1 MASVALL
8 SNPRSTGNRSLLP
21 RVREYCAAHP
31 DIFHYEV
38 EDVDQIE
45 KAIRTMAMVGPRVVV
60 INGGDGTVQAALTE
74 IYSGDHFG
82 GSPPPVAVL
91 PNGKTNLIALDLGA
105 EGDPIKAL
113 QRVVELVESGRLEDH
128 VIERQ
133 LIALDSGGEER
144 PVLGMFLGGAYLAD
158 VMLYCR
164 NRIYPLGLPNGIS
177 HFLAAILGLFAI
189 IFGVGGGRL
198 PPKPEPMTVSL
209 IRQGEFKGK
218 FSLLI
223 VTTLEKLLLS
233 IRTSEAHGTNGN
245 MKLLATDSNVGA
257 MFRMLGGAWRGTLGQ
272 KPLDGVH
279 FQQGDEIRI
288 EGERSNVIL
297 DGEIFQAKHGMPI
310 ILTSTQPV
318 PFLRLAA

>member
-8 SNPRSTGNRSLLP
+8 SNPHSTGNRALLP
-21 RVREYCAAHP
+21 QVREYCAAHP

-38 EDVDQIE
+38 EDVDQIGE
-45 KAIRTMAMVGPRVVV
+45 AIRTIAMVSPRIIA

-74 IYSGDHFG
+74 LYSGGHFG

-105 EGDPIKAL
+105 VGDPIKAL
-113 QRVVELVESGRLEDH
+113 KRVVELVDSGGLEDH
-128 VIERQ
+128 VIQRQ
-133 LIALDSGGEER
+133 LIALDSGGTR

-164 NRIYPLGLPNGIS
+164 NRIYPLGLPNGLS
-177 HFLAAILGLFAI
+177 HFLAAVLGLFAI
-189 IFGVGGGRL
+189 IFGIGGGRL

-209 IRQGEFKGK
+209 IRQGVLKGK

-233 IRTSEAHGTNGN
+233 IRTSDGGGTNGH

-257 MFRMLGGAWRGTLGQ
+257 VFRMLSATWRGTLGQ
-272 KPLDGVH
+272 NQLDGVH

-297 DGEIFQAKHGMPI
+297 DGEIFQAKNGMPI

>member
-8 SNPRSTGNRSLLP
+8 SNPHSTGNRALLP
-21 RVREYCAAHP
+21 QVREYCAAHP

-38 EDVDQIE
+38 EDVDQIGE
-45 KAIRTMAMVGPRVVV
+45 AIRTIAMVSPRIIA

-74 IYSGDHFG
+74 LYSGGHFG

-105 EGDPIKAL
+105 VGDPIKAL
-113 QRVVELVESGRLEDH
+113 KRVVELVDSGGLEDH

-133 LIALDSGGEER
+133 LIALDSGEAR

-164 NRIYPLGLPNGIS
+164 NRIYPLGLPNGLS
-177 HFLAAILGLFAI
+177 HFLAAVLGLFAI
-189 IFGVGGGRL
+189 IFGIGGGRL

-209 IRQGEFKGK
+209 IRQGVLKGK

-233 IRTSEAHGTNGN
+233 IRTSDGGGTNGH

-257 MFRMLGGAWRGTLGQ
+257 VFRMLSATWRGTLGQ
-272 KPLDGVH
+272 NQLDGVH

-297 DGEIFQAKHGMPI
+297 DGEIFQAKNGMPI